1 MSSWK
6 RTGKLAGFPRLRAGV
21 GCVRGLVRRL
31 SPSARAADHRVA
43 AERKAAE
50 LSMDA
55 LASNA
60 GGSFQGRTLI
70 DGSFDNPNYWLRFS
84 FVRAALGL
92 KNGRETGLLG
102 PYQRDRVRK
111 TFRHF
116 GVTRTVSF
124 PDLPVSGDARR
135 LADDLVSRTRIADDV
150 LSWTLPEN
158 FPAMMVYDGILKRQR
173 LATVNVSRADFR
185 GHVREAVESI
195 ERARRVIEDGNYDL
209 VVISHPFNFLY
220 GGLAWCALRR
230 GIPVLLPF
238 GAFGTMRVTRF
249 DRPEELFSFYDRPTA
264 EDFATVAPEKLA
276 AMEQV
281 GGQYLDARLGGRADD
296 LASIYAFRDSSECID
311 RAALHAKFGWD
322 PAKPIVAVYAS
333 NWFDWPHQLGM
344 SQFRDFL
351 DWTETTFE
359 AARKNDK
366 VNWLFKPHP
375 AEDWF
380 GGASLSSIMAKIGTA
395 SHVALCEKS
404 WNNTAVMQ
412 TVDALVTYHGTA
424 GIEFASRGKPVLI
437 PDRGKYDDIGFA
449 KVASSR
455 QNYLDLL
462 ATEWWRGMDMS
473 RSAQLANTFAGWWI
487 CAPDWQSDMLLEDDP
502 RQNAIYSS
510 IPDLL
515 NHHADV
521 VGREISYLRDWFASG
536 RRFSHTYKMA
546 RAERYR
552 LTNVRA

>member
-1 MSSWK
+1 
-6 RTGKLAGFPRLRAGV
+6 
-21 GCVRGLVRRL
+21 
-31 SPSARAADHRVA
+31 
-43 AERKAAE
+43 
-50 LSMDA
+50 MDA
-55 LASNA
+55 LAASPA
-60 GGSFQGRTLI
+60 AAFQGRTLI

-102 PYQRDRVRK
+102 PFRREQVGA

-116 GVTRTVSF
+116 GVNDVVSF
-124 PDLPVSGDARR
+124 PDVPVSADARR
-135 LADDLVSRTRIADDV
+135 LADELVDATRTADDV
-150 LSWTLPEN
+150 LAWSLPEG

-173 LATVNVSRADFR
+173 LAAVDVRRPDFR
-185 GHVREAVESI
+185 LHVREAVESI
-195 ERARRVIEDGNYDL
+195 ERARRVIEEGNYDL

-220 GGLAWCALRR
+220 GGIAWCALKR

-238 GAFGTMRVTRF
+238 GAFGTMRITRF

-264 EDFATVAPEKLA
+264 ADFAAAAPAKLA
-276 AMEQV
+276 ALEEV
-281 GGQYLDARLGGRADD
+281 GRQYIDARLGGQADD
-296 LASIYAFRDSSECID
+296 LASIYAFRQSGERID
-311 RAALHAKFGWD
+311 RAVLGAKFGWD

-351 DWTETTFE
+351 DWTETTFQ
-359 AARKNDK
+359 AARRNEG

-380 GGASLSSIMAKIGTA
+380 GGASLASIMARIGTA
-395 SHVALCEKS
+395 PHVAIADKA

-449 KVASSR
+449 KVAGSR
-455 QNYLDLL
+455 QNYIDLL
-462 ATEWWRGMDMS
+462 GTEWWQGMDLTQAA
-473 RSAQLANTFAGWWI
+473 RLANTFAGWWI

-502 RQNAIYSS
+502 RQDAIYAS
-510 IPDLL
+510 IPAMLDR
-515 NHHADV
+515 NADV
-521 VGREISYLRDWFASG
+521 VAREIAHLCDWFATG
-536 RRFSHTYKMA
+536 HRFSHTYKMA
-546 RAERYR
+546 LAERYR